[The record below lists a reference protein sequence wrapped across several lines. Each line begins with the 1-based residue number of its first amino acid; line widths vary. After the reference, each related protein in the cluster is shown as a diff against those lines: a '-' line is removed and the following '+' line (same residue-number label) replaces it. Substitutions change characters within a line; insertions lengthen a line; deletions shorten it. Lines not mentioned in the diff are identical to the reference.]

1 MSAKQRGRA
10 GEFSPARPAEP
21 QPAPV
26 PEETAP
32 ATLQENLQ
40 EKSVGEDTKRMSP
53 YGLQLQGQFPQTPRE
68 GVTVIGEAVRRV
80 PPESAE
86 FLIEIITSAP
96 TAAQALSDSQSK
108 TSQVAQAI
116 GALGVQPA
124 DIQTISLNV
133 FSVYAPLMRGVHGSS
148 GMPQIG
154 SPGFSPFSSAQPDVQ
169 FGSYLARNILRVN
182 VRQAVRVGEVVD
194 AASRAGATVSGNFS
208 FQVADE
214 PGARKALL
222 EAAGRDARAKA
233 ETLAMAAG
241 KQIGEPIM
249 ITEDCIVS
257 NGAFAALRSTAP
269 YAFGVAAPQVVGEL
283 EYYARVSAS
292 FRFQ

>member
-1 MSAKQRGRA
+1 LADD
-10 GEFSPARPAEP
+10 
-21 QPAPV
+21 
-26 PEETAP
+26 ETAP
-32 ATLQENLQ
+32 GTQP
-40 EKSVGEDTKRMSP
+40 EKNVGEDTKRMSP
-53 YGLQLQGQFPQTPRE
+53 YGLQTQGQFPQAHKE

-80 PPESAE
+80 PPENAE
-86 FLIEIITSAP
+86 FLIELTASAP
-96 TAAQALSDSQSK
+96 TAAQALNDSQTK
-108 TSQVAQAI
+108 TSQVAQAL
-116 GALGVQPA
+116 ATLGVQPA

-133 FSVYAPLMRGVHGSS
+133 FSVYAPLMRGLHGPS

-154 SPGFSPFSSAQPDVQ
+154 TPGFSPYTSGQPEVQ

-182 VRQAVRVGEVVD
+182 VRQPARVGEVVD
-194 AASRAGATVSGNFS
+194 TATRAGATVSSSFS

-214 PGARKALL
+214 PGARRSLL

-233 ETLAMAAG
+233 ETLAAAAG
-241 KQIGEPIM
+241 KQIGDPIS

-257 NGAFAALRSTAP
+257 NGAYAALRATAP
-269 YAFGVAAPQVVGEL
+269 YAFGVGAPQVVGEL

>member
-10 GEFSPARPAEP
+10 GGFPPARPSEP
-21 QPAPV
+21 ESAPV
-26 PEETAP
+26 DEKAAP
-32 ATLQENLQ
+32 GTLQEQ

-53 YGLQLQGQFPQTPRE
+53 YGLQTQGQVPQTHRE

-80 PPESAE
+80 PPENAE
-86 FLIEIITSAP
+86 FLIEITAGAP

-108 TSQVAQAI
+108 TSQVVQAL
-116 GALGVQPA
+116 GTLGVQPA

-133 FSVYAPLMRGVHGSS
+133 FSMYAPLMRGIPGSP
-148 GMPQIG
+148 GMPQLG
-154 SPGFSPFSSAQPDVQ
+154 TPGFSPFTTGQPEIQ
-169 FGSYLARNILRVN
+169 LGSYLARNILRVN
-182 VRQAVRVGEVVD
+182 VRQPARVGEIVD
-194 AASRAGATVSGNFS
+194 TATRAGATVSSTFA

-214 PGARKALL
+214 AGARRALL

-233 ETLAMAAG
+233 ETLAAAAG
-241 KQIGEPIM
+241 KQVGDPIS

-257 NGAFAALRSTAP
+257 NGAYAALRSTAP
-269 YAFGVAAPQVVGEL
+269 YAFGVSAPQVVGEL